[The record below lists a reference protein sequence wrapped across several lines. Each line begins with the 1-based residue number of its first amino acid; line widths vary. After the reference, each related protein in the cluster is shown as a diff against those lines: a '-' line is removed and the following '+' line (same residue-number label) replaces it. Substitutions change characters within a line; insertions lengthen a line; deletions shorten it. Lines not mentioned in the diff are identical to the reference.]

1 MRKSTMYPTTNT
13 ACGIPRTCY
22 ACIWVGPN
30 NIIISISCPE
40 KVYSN
45 WICIKA
51 INDNISSV
59 EVEHADHSQQEKME
73 LLNLEMEQRRY
84 RQEQIRWRR
93 DKVQELSSKEYNQRE
108 IASYLKIGIGTV
120 NRDLMY
126 LRQQVK
132 ENIKKYVDG
141 TLPEEYNKCLVG
153 LNSILK
159 EAWSVSQQ
167 ANDSRIEKIK
177 ALMLAKECYAMKLE
191 LLTNAT
197 VVNDAMR
204 FVSSHTVGAKTEKYN
219 AQYHVTLDKD
229 GVNDIQRL
237 MKVIIVSSQP
247 HGLHQQTTLFSSKI
261 LNKPFWI
268 WDIKEH
274 KEADILTNGYCCFNH
289 IIGLPKK
296 NGEDKPF
303 YDYERILFDT
313 LHQLKHVWIK
323 KATGL
328 GITEFMLRYMAW
340 LCLRNHDL
348 NGTQMCIVT
357 GPRIDLAIT
366 LIDRMKRLFTE

>member
-1 MRKSTMYPTTNT
+1 
-13 ACGIPRTCY
+13 
-22 ACIWVGPN
+22 
-30 NIIISISCPE
+30 
-40 KVYSN
+40 
-45 WICIKA
+45 
-51 INDNISSV
+51 
-59 EVEHADHSQQEKME
+59 ME

-132 ENIKKYVDG
+132 ENIKKYVDE

-204 FVSSHTVGAKTEKYN
+204 FVSSHTVAAKTEKYN

-229 GVNDIQRL
+229 GVNDIQRAYEGHNRQ
-237 MKVIIVSSQP
+237 QP
-247 HGLHQQTTLFSSKI
+247 TTWTAS
-261 LNKPFWI
+261 
-268 WDIKEH
+268 
-274 KEADILTNGYCCFNH
+274 TNNTIF
-289 IIGLPKK
+289 
-296 NGEDKPF
+296 
-303 YDYERILFDT
+303 
-313 LHQLKHVWIK
+313 
-323 KATGL
+323 
-328 GITEFMLRYMAW
+328 
-340 LCLRNHDL
+340 
-348 NGTQMCIVT
+348 
-357 GPRIDLAIT
+357 
-366 LIDRMKRLFTE
+366 